1 DDTLNNDYLNSVQQ
15 NLRSVYDTT
24 SYNLKAA
31 QAATK
36 KYFDEHTKPSLF
48 KEGDIVWFKSTRH
61 RRGTLYKLKSIFQG
75 PMKIVKLHHLTAT
88 LEYVHHPDWSMEKCH
103 IDKLSMAFSSLA
115 SEVQDKA
122 TICALEEELDGADGY
137 HSSIPEITP
146 NSSFAAGDS
155 GNPRVRKIQNFISAA
170 GVLQALPSESR
181 FLNCETK
188 LAPPDPTGIAMRPA
202 DDLRRP
208 TQAGSPGPLYS
219 GAAEIEQARLYR
231 PLLQPVPFQGGQGFQ
246 KEPPP
251 DPGHYSDLAARIGPP
266 TY

>member
-1 DDTLNNDYLNSVQQ
+1 M
-15 NLRSVYDTT
+15 
-24 SYNLKAA
+24 KAPE
-31 QAATK
+31 AATK

-61 RRGTLYKLKSIFQG
+61 RRGSLYKLKSIFQG

-137 HSSIPEITP
+137 HSSIPEIIP
-146 NSSFAAGDS
+146 NSSFSAGNS
-155 GNPRVRKIQNFISAA
+155 GEPRVRKINFISAA
-170 GVLQALPSESR
+170 GSSRALPSDDG
-181 FLNCETK
+181 FLWDSETT
-188 LAPPDPTGIAMRPA
+188 LAPPDPIGIAMRPA

-208 TQAGSPGPLYS
+208 TPAESLKPLYG
-219 GAAEIEQARLYR
+219 GAAQVEQARLHR
-231 PLLQPVPFQGGQGFQ
+231 PLLQPVSFQGGQGFQ

-266 TY
+266 TYVEQQEASAGSSEYQRG